1 MLLSY
6 KHRTSA
12 LLILAITLG
21 CTSGRPEILEAGKHD
36 GVREEEEGNPGREGE
51 ELATVHV
58 RETSTAWE

>member
-51 ELATVHV
+51 ELATVHG
-58 RETSTAWE
+58 EGKT